1 MKRVLVTA
9 AVVVLW
15 AASVGPA
22 DAAKVG
28 DKLYIKAKN
37 TKVLKQ
43 PKATSSV
50 VAVLQPGQQVTWGGS
65 VRQNKRW
72 HKVAFAGKNGIV
84 YRSTLST
91 KQPSFE
97 MTKSGQKVDAMAF
110 ASSGAAT
117 KALGAGAK
125 TYGENNNLAS
135 AVAQIEQLERLA
147 RRISTRTISKH
158 VKKYKLSPNV
168 GSDQ

>member
-1 MKRVLVTA
+1 MKRV
-9 AVVVLW
+9 VVV
-15 AASVGPA
+15 AASAVLWLASAPA

-37 TKVLKQ
+37 TKVLKE

-50 VAVLQPGQQVTWGGS
+50 VDVLQPGQEVTWGGS
-65 VRQNKRW
+65 VRRQKRW

-84 YRSTLST
+84 YRTTLTT
-91 KQPSFE
+91 KRPSME
-97 MTKSGQKVDAMAF
+97 MTKSGQQVDAMAF

-125 TYGENNNLAS
+125 TYGEKNNLAS
-135 AVAQIEQLERLA
+135 AVAQIEQLEQLA
-147 RRISTRTISKH
+147 KRVTTKRIARY
-158 VKKYKLSPNV
+158 VAQKKLAPNV
-168 GSDQ
+168 GAEQ